1 MSGRPDTGLST
12 LTIHRKCCGN
22 FAILRCPPILAALR
36 VVGVLSCAGNGW
48 HKAVQLQQT
57 AAVTTALREL
67 LQQTVAPSHFAL
79 RTSHFVLRTRGLSRE
94 SPRRAGLVAYAPVP
108 PVLRA

>member
-22 FAILRCPPILAALR
+22 FAILRCHPILAALR
-36 VVGVLSCAGNGW
+36 VVGVLSCAGYGW

-67 LQQTVAPSHFAL
+67 LPL
-79 RTSHFVLRTRGLSRE
+79 RTSHARSL
-94 SPRRAGLVAYAPVP
+94 PRVAALGWLGCLCPCATGFAR
-108 PVLRA
+108 LDLGGCA